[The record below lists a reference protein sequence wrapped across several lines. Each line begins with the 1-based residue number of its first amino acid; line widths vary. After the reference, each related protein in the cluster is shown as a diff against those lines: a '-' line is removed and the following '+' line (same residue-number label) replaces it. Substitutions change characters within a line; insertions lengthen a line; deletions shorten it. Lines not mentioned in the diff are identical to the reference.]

1 MCEAT
6 ELSCFRTIRSRYI
19 ILYVDMYMYVWVA
32 YSGVAV
38 NLSTV
43 NAQSFFLILSG
54 GNANGENFSSS
65 QVKNW
70 WAPTRER
77 KFSELKNNNPDFVG
91 KLPMAGVSIAKK
103 KSLFMSLQKK
113 TVLVKYAVICRNLLS
128 NCFVTTSTVK
138 KSKIQVFLLQIIID
152 KSSTRAC
159 DNLGILQHYA

>member
-19 ILYVDMYMYVWVA
+19 FCMSICTCTCTYELLTVVLLLIWV
-32 YSGVAV
+32 
-38 NLSTV
+38 LLMRKLC
-43 NAQSFFLILSG
+43 LILSC

-77 KFSELKNNNPDFVG
+77 KFSELFYAFENNNPDFVENFLWG
-91 KLPMAGVSIAKK
+91 WCIDCKK
-103 KSLFMSLQKK
+103 EVAFHVLTEKK

-138 KSKIQVFLLQIIID
+138 NV
-152 KSSTRAC
+152 
-159 DNLGILQHYA
+159 